1 MDVFISYSRQDR
13 ALRASGGED
22 IVSLLQKAFT
32 DNGISYWIDEE
43 EIHSGESFASVISR
57 NIALC
62 HIFLF
67 ISSANSNASRWTC
80 GEIATASTYE
90 KRIIPFRIDDTPYDG
105 SIAIYVAAL
114 DAIDYHKDPEKA
126 MRRLIK
132 SVKRYLD
139 EKEMEQ
145 RRLEEQRLA
154 EEIKEKNQKEADRL
168 RKEYIKGIESL
179 IVSQNEIENKL
190 SATAAKLEGL
200 NQEKGELLE
209 ELTRVKSEIA
219 LLAND
224 PYNPNRREKT
234 KKLLQKWVG
243 DTADPFIGYNKKV
256 CFYLEH
262 KANTMYHQKGEF
274 QAIEVSE
281 IELGRGEGCQVQFDE
296 SCTTVSRRHAAI
308 VKDSGSWKIINLS
321 KTNATLVNGEAID
334 GETVLASGDEIRLS
348 QSGPLMTFYIPQ
360 KRIRH
365 RKWLWFGLSLIILLL
380 IGCCFCF
387 GFLSF

>member
-1 MDVFISYSRQDR
+1 MASRQDR

-154 EEIKEKNQKEADRL
+154 EEIKEKNQKARPMAFAWAT
-168 RKEYIKGIESL
+168 SL
-179 IVSQNEIENKL
+179 P
-190 SATAAKLEGL
+190 
-200 NQEKGELLE
+200 
-209 ELTRVKSEIA
+209 R
-219 LLAND
+219 
-224 PYNPNRREKT
+224 
-234 KKLLQKWVG
+234 
-243 DTADPFIGYNKKV
+243 
-256 CFYLEH
+256 
-262 KANTMYHQKGEF
+262 
-274 QAIEVSE
+274 
-281 IELGRGEGCQVQFDE
+281 
-296 SCTTVSRRHAAI
+296 
-308 VKDSGSWKIINLS
+308 
-321 KTNATLVNGEAID
+321 
-334 GETVLASGDEIRLS
+334 
-348 QSGPLMTFYIPQ
+348 
-360 KRIRH
+360 
-365 RKWLWFGLSLIILLL
+365 
-380 IGCCFCF
+380 
-387 GFLSF
+387 